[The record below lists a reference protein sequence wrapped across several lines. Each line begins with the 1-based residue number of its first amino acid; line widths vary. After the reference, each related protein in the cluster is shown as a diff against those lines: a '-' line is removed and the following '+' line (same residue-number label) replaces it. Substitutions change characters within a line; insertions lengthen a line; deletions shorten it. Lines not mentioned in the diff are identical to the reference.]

1 VCRIA
6 FIENCIRVRSKSPF
20 IHDNQLHCST
30 ISKCVDVVVQQNGG
44 SVIISTKILGPR
56 SVFRGGIPPEIASPV
71 VPLYVQAKMD

>member
-1 VCRIA
+1 MFTPRLAAAPTLVSSV
-6 FIENCIRVRSKSPF
+6 ELPL
-20 IHDNQLHCST
+20 QLHCST

-56 SVFRGGIPPEIASPV
+56 SVFRGGMPPEIASPV